1 MAHFRVLRKEP
12 GRHVALTNTAQDE
25 VRRDSLHV
33 GRHAADRSALAHF
46 ARGRLVLLSR
56 MEDPHGVGRGR
67 RAVMVHH
74 HALSCHRQRVVSRRR
89 TGDSEIESHFDRVAW
104 AL

>member
-12 GRHVALTNTAQDE
+12 RRHVALADAAQDE

-33 GRHAADRSALAHF
+33 GRHAADRSALTHF

-56 MEDPHGVGRGR
+56 MEDPHCVRWDR
-67 RAVMVHH
+67 RAVMMHH
-74 HALSCHRQRVVSRRR
+74 HALRGHRQRVVR
-89 TGDSEIESHFDRVAW
+89 
-104 AL
+104 